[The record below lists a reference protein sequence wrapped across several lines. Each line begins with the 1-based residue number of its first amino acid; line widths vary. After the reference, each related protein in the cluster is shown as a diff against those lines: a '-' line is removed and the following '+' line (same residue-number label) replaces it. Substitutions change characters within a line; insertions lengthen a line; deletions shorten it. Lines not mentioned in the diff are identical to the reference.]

1 MKFAQLNRQFVWSYV
16 LVSWIPQLQISAVN
30 FKLLLFHKKKEDRY
44 QIYPQHPWPTTKL
57 NNFPLLTLSIRLKAI
72 SSSRTSPWFIKDLI
86 LSRDAKN
93 RPLILTIIRNLIWKR
108 LITNTIKLT
117 SRTQVPSTT
126 RTSTMST
133 MTPSWLRW
141 SCQTLFSPRSMKMTA
156 ENNKWRPNRPR
167 LRQSHSRDKIQIS
180 VPKATSSPVRLIRE
194 IQSSTRS

>member
-44 QIYPQHPWPTTKL
+44 QIYPQNPWPTTKL

-93 RPLILTIIRNLIWKR
+93 RPLISTIIRNLIWKR
-108 LITNTIKLT
+108 LITNTIKLKN
-117 SRTQVPSTT
+117 RTQVPSTT

-141 SCQTLFSPRSMKMTA
+141 TCQTLFNPRSAKMTA
-156 ENNKWRPNRPR
+156 KN
-167 LRQSHSRDKIQIS
+167 SR
-180 VPKATSSPVRLIRE
+180 
-194 IQSSTRS
+194 